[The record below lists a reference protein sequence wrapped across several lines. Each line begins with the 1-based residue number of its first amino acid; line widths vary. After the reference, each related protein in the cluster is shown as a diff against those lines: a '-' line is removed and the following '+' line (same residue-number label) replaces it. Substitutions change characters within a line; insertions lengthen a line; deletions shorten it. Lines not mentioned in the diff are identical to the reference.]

1 MDRVRNP
8 YSPGAGIRPPAL
20 VGRGPELELFDVL
33 VARTARSR
41 TDRGLVLSGLR
52 GVGKTVLLNEMAGR
66 AESQGWVTA
75 VVEARPSG
83 QSREPFE
90 VQLARSLRNSLRSA
104 SRRYAVKHRV
114 SAALATFKSFG
125 VSIDPSGALTASIDV
140 DAARGRADSGY
151 IGSDLAELS
160 VDLAEMTRDN
170 QAGVG
175 VFIDEM
181 QDADAE
187 ILAALCSSVHHAA
200 QRNLPFYVIGAGL
213 PSLPGVL
220 SEAVTYAERLFSYRV
235 IQHLTPPDSATV
247 LIDPAAA
254 EGARWEPEA
263 VDLVVA
269 ESAGYPYF
277 LQEYGRASWDAA
289 PGPSITRSD
298 VLVAIADARQAL
310 DSGFFRSRWDRAT
323 PVERQYLT
331 AMAVDGLG
339 PSLSS
344 EVASRM
350 GRVPTSLGPARANLI
365 AKGLVYSPQH
375 GQIAYTVPGM
385 ADFVRRQ
392 EA

>member
-1 MDRVRNP
+1 
-8 YSPGAGIRPPAL
+8 
-20 VGRGPELELFDVL
+20 
-33 VARTARSR
+33 
-41 TDRGLVLSGLR
+41 
-52 GVGKTVLLNEMAGR
+52 MAGR
-66 AESQGWVTA
+66 AEAQGWITA
-75 VVEARPSG
+75 VVEARPAG
-83 QSREPFE
+83 QSREPFA
-90 VQLARSLRNSLRSA
+90 VQLARSLRNSLRAA
-104 SRRYAVKHRV
+104 SRRYAIKHRV
-114 SAALATFKSFG
+114 ASALATFKSFG
-125 VSIDPSGALTASIDV
+125 VSLDPSGSLTASIDV

-160 VDLAEMTRDN
+160 VDLAEMAKDN
-170 QAGVG
+170 GAGVG

-181 QDADAE
+181 QDADPE
-187 ILAALCSSVHHAA
+187 ILAALCSAVHHAA

-254 EGARWEPEA
+254 EGARWEPGA

-277 LQEYGRASWDAA
+277 LQEYGRAAWDAA
-289 PGPSITRSD
+289 PGPAITRSD
-298 VLVAIADARQAL
+298 VLIAIADAREAL

-331 AMAVDGLG
+331 AMSVDGPG
-339 PSLSS
+339 PSLSG
-344 EVASRM
+344 EVAARM
-350 GRVPTSLGPARANLI
+350 GRIPTSLGPARANLI

-375 GQIAYTVPGM
+375 GQISYTVPGM
-385 ADFVRRQ
+385 AEFVRRQ
-392 EA
+392 DAES